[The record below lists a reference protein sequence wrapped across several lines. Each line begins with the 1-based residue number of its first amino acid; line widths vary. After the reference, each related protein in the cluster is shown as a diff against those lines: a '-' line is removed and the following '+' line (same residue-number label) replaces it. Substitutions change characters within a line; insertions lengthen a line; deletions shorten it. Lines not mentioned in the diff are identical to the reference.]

1 MASASRKDPS
11 RTTLIRRRFVADMKR
26 RFKKLSRAI
35 EKLIVTDDVFVAT
48 ERKTLQLLLEK
59 RAFQFQT
66 DAQKI
71 ASYRKWLQGEIDKG
85 ILTVD
90 GVGEPWT
97 NPYIQAPYRKGFAR
111 SYDEVNKLSKSEFE
125 RQQFLQTAFNQP
137 VLQSKVELLYTRTYE
152 GLKDITT
159 SMGQQMS
166 RILADDITAGA
177 GPKVIA
183 RHLRKNVEK
192 MTNTRAL
199 LIARTEVIHAHAEG
213 QLDSFEMLGVEEVD
227 IFAEFST
234 AGDDLV
240 CAQCAALEG
249 EVFKIK
255 DAHGI
260 ITVHP
265 NCRCAWKPADIRQK
279 AAPRVEPVKS
289 FDDPI
294 PLDTFGN
301 PSKVFQHKISLLEMG
316 TPKGVRQAL
325 NKKGYRINVG
335 KRVSSVDPKL
345 AKEEPRGWEKGSTM
359 EMVDAYQNPN
369 NKTVVIVEETINRN
383 GEYAKVAVKV
393 GKNRSTQAVHHEIG
407 HAYEN
412 TLGDTP
418 KSADLSEQFHA
429 AYIKDRIFLDQTL
442 KLNEVPYF
450 TQPGIAGPQ
459 ETFAQLYAERISSDA
474 RSEYQALGIWFP
486 KSWSVM
492 GDIVR
497 AAKAV
502 K

>member
-35 EKLIVTDDVFVAT
+35 EKLIVTDDVFGFT
-48 ERKTLQLLLEK
+48 EKKPLQFLLEK
-59 RAFQFQT
+59 RAWVFQT
-66 DAQKI
+66 DAQKV

-255 DAHGI
+255 EAHGI

-265 NCRCAWKPADIRQK
+265 NCRCAWKPS
-279 AAPRVEPVKS
+279 E
-289 FDDPI
+289 
-294 PLDTFGN
+294 G
-301 PSKVFQHKISLLEMG
+301 
-316 TPKGVRQAL
+316 
-325 NKKGYRINVG
+325 KK
-335 KRVSSVDPKL
+335 KRK
-345 AKEEPRGWEKGSTM
+345 
-359 EMVDAYQNPN
+359 
-369 NKTVVIVEETINRN
+369 
-383 GEYAKVAVKV
+383 
-393 GKNRSTQAVHHEIG
+393 
-407 HAYEN
+407 
-412 TLGDTP
+412 
-418 KSADLSEQFHA
+418 
-429 AYIKDRIFLDQTL
+429 
-442 KLNEVPYF
+442 
-450 TQPGIAGPQ
+450 
-459 ETFAQLYAERISSDA
+459 
-474 RSEYQALGIWFP
+474 
-486 KSWSVM
+486 
-492 GDIVR
+492 
-497 AAKAV
+497 
-502 K
+502 